1 MFSENHTSGKHMIC
15 DIRNIQNTNLL
26 NDSEKLQNLLNK
38 ICEKYDYPILG
49 VLNHLFTPEGCTIVF
64 LLSESHISIHTFPEK
79 SYLAF
84 DLYTCRSYKDNTE
97 YKKIYEY
104 LILKLE
110 ASENSSLQIV
120 DREF

>member
-1 MFSENHTSGKHMIC
+1 MFTNNTNSGKHMIC
-15 DIRNIQNTNLL
+15 DIKNIKNIDLL
-26 NDSEKLQNLLNK
+26 NDLEKLKKMMIQ
-38 ICEKYDYPILG
+38 ICDTNSFQILG
-49 VLNHLFTPEGCTIVF
+49 EIQHRFTPEGCSIIL
-64 LLSESHISIHTFPEK
+64 LLSESHITIHTFPERN
-79 SYLAF
+79 YIAF

>member
-15 DIRNIQNTNLL
+15 DIRNIQNMNLL

-49 VLNHLFTPEGCTIVF
+49 VLNHLFTPEGCTILF

-84 DLYTCRSYKDNTE
+84 DLYTCRNYDDDSDYIRIYHFLLEELQAGVESSYTIINRK
-97 YKKIYEY
+97 
-104 LILKLE
+104 
-110 ASENSSLQIV
+110 
-120 DREF
+120 F